1 MIAIVILLQNGDGCD
16 ELLAACLR
24 QVSRV
29 RPSAFPESS
38 EGDRK
43 WDCFGAS
50 QHPDWPPKMRT
61 LCLLLQLFTIRDP
74 LEVESAK
81 SRRFVLIPIE
91 KLKLSRV
98 GHDGTQ
104 MMSFLFVSVVRP
116 FMEVS

>member
-1 MIAIVILLQNGDGCD
+1 M
-16 ELLAACLR
+16 R
-24 QVSRV
+24 YRV
-29 RPSAFPESS
+29 TVPYVCPEKEDPSGF
-38 EGDRK
+38 
-43 WDCFGAS
+43 
-50 QHPDWPPKMRT
+50 
-61 LCLLLQLFTIRDP
+61 LQLFTIRDP

-116 FMEVS
+116 LMEVTPQ